1 MKKYQKQLLSLL
13 AGAVLGYL
21 LYYHFFMDVILLI
34 AHEGFLYMIIN
45 IAMLLLSIVG
55 CAAIIY
61 LLLEKRVSRWMLV
74 LLSVTYFIALFII
87 LFCRHRV
94 GRIAILDPL
103 VGLSQL
109 GDWEMLMQSLLNL
122 LMFLPMGF
130 FFRNRKPWQV
140 LLGALGISLFI
151 EGMQYLTMRGMFD
164 TLDSLLYIL
173 GISLGAL
180 LFRLLRLKIELPME
194 HFMEIL
200 VLSDSH
206 GKVDHMVRAVEQFH
220 PRQVLH
226 LGDCVRDAQALERQ
240 FPQLPVTMVPGNCDW
255 GQTGEPERL
264 LEIEGVRILMLHGHT
279 RHVKSSPMAA
289 VYAAREYGADV
300 LLFGHTHVPLV
311 DYDGALWVMNPGAA
325 GDYTRPTCGLLTI
338 REGAV
343 ICSVQ
348 NISLGR

>member
-1 MKKYQKQLLSLL
+1 
-13 AGAVLGYL
+13 
-21 LYYHFFMDVILLI
+21 
-34 AHEGFLYMIIN
+34 
-45 IAMLLLSIVG
+45 
-55 CAAIIY
+55 
-61 LLLEKRVSRWMLV
+61 
-74 LLSVTYFIALFII
+74 
-87 LFCRHRV
+87 
-94 GRIAILDPL
+94 
-103 VGLSQL
+103 
-109 GDWEMLMQSLLNL
+109 
-122 LMFLPMGF
+122 
-130 FFRNRKPWQV
+130 
-140 LLGALGISLFI
+140 
-151 EGMQYLTMRGMFD
+151 
-164 TLDSLLYIL
+164 
-173 GISLGAL
+173 
-180 LFRLLRLKIELPME
+180 
-194 HFMEIL
+194 MEIL

-325 GDYTRPTCGLLTI
+325 GDCTRPTCGLLTI
-338 REGAV
+338 REGV
-343 ICSVQ
+343 VTCSVQ

>member
-1 MKKYQKQLLSLL
+1 
-13 AGAVLGYL
+13 
-21 LYYHFFMDVILLI
+21 
-34 AHEGFLYMIIN
+34 
-45 IAMLLLSIVG
+45 
-55 CAAIIY
+55 
-61 LLLEKRVSRWMLV
+61 
-74 LLSVTYFIALFII
+74 
-87 LFCRHRV
+87 
-94 GRIAILDPL
+94 
-103 VGLSQL
+103 
-109 GDWEMLMQSLLNL
+109 
-122 LMFLPMGF
+122 
-130 FFRNRKPWQV
+130 
-140 LLGALGISLFI
+140 
-151 EGMQYLTMRGMFD
+151 
-164 TLDSLLYIL
+164 
-173 GISLGAL
+173 
-180 LFRLLRLKIELPME
+180 
-194 HFMEIL
+194 MEIL

-240 FPQLPVTMVPGNCDW
+240 FP
-255 GQTGEPERL
+255 GEPERL